1 MKSSGNRCQRSV
13 SFLKIRYT
21 DGKVGNSEVSD
32 RRFMYLDQMKENGDY
47 GYKLGPNGTKYSG
60 YETVNMAVDLIWEEA
75 RKQDLGIDLNCLMMI
90 FQ

>member
-1 MKSSGNRCQRSV
+1 MRNSGNLCRRQV

-47 GYKLGPNGTKYSG
+47 GYKFGPNGTKWSG
-60 YETVNMAVDLIWEEA
+60 YETVNMAVDLIWGKNLA
-75 RKQDLGIDLNCLMMI
+75 NKTGY
-90 FQ
+90 